1 MNTFSGTNFQQGIIP
16 AGGTITVL
24 ASNMTYPATA
34 VLDSSAGGRLIEVSA
49 DGGVI
54 FQTPPV
60 DMTVA
65 NQFIVALK
73 SPLSHVRFTGA
84 VGDVWMLR

>member
-1 MNTFSGTNFQQGIIP
+1 MNTFSGTNFQSGVLP

-24 ASNMTYPATA
+24 ASNMTFPATA

-49 DGGVI
+49 DGGTI

-60 DMTVA
+60 DMA
-65 NQFIVALK
+65 IASQQIVAIK
-73 SPLSHVRFTGA
+73 SPMSHVRFTGTA
-84 VGDVWMLR
+84 GDAWQIR

>member
-1 MNTFSGTNFQQGIIP
+1 MNTFSGTNFQTGVLDVT
-16 AGGTITVL
+16 GTATVL

-34 VLDSSAGGRLIEVSA
+34 VLDSSAGGRLIEISA

-60 DMTVA
+60 DMAVTT
-65 NQFIVALK
+65 QQIVALK
-73 SPLSHVRFTGA
+73 APLSHVRFTGA
-84 VGDVWMLR
+84 AGDVWMLR